1 MLNAFSV
8 DVEDWYQVSDF
19 ETVAPVPTWGRFE
32 SRIMRNTQRLLDL
45 LAEYGVKGTFFI
57 LSWNAERQP
66 QLVQQIASMGHEIA
80 SHGYCHR
87 LIYEQTPEAFRN
99 DVSRSKAALEDIVG
113 QPVLG
118 YRAPSFS
125 LTQASWWAVDVL
137 LDCGFRYDSSIFP
150 VRDQLYGIPSARRFP
165 FVIQDEGERTLVEFP
180 MTTVHAFDRNWP
192 LGGGGYLRILPYHY
206 MRWGMRRVHAEGHPA
221 IVYIHPWELDPEQPR
236 LQIRGKRGFSTHY
249 INLHRTEAK
258 LRCLLRDFAFAP
270 VRQVLGLGED

>member
-165 FVIQDEGERTLVEFP
+165 FVIQDEGG
-180 MTTVHAFDRNWP
+180 ANA
-192 LGGGGYLRILPYHY
+192 GGISHDHRARLR
-206 MRWGMRRVHAEGHPA
+206 
-221 IVYIHPWELDPEQPR
+221 
-236 LQIRGKRGFSTHY
+236 S
-249 INLHRTEAK
+249 
-258 LRCLLRDFAFAP
+258 
-270 VRQVLGLGED
+270 